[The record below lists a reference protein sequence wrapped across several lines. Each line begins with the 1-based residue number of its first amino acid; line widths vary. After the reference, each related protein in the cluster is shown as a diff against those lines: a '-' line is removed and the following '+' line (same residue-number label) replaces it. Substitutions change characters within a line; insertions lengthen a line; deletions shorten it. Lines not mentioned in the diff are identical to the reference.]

1 MITRKKGDIKS
12 GKEHSELIIAVE
24 HKIFFND
31 HYKNDFDQRNK
42 IILAKHDKRKKGL
55 L

>member
-1 MITRKKGDIKS
+1 MI
-12 GKEHSELIIAVE
+12 LAVE

-31 HYKNDFDQRNK
+31 FFRQEFDQRNK